1 VSGFRELPLRHAYYP
16 QDRPLD
22 AFYVPALSRA
32 ASYDRI
38 AGYFRS
44 TALAAAAVGISRFI
58 AGGGTMRMI
67 VGAEL
72 DPQDVRAIIEGDE
85 LESVVARRL
94 AEEPL
99 EAADTI
105 AEHRLAALAWLVRE
119 GRLEIKVGVP
129 TDKLGHPL
137 RADQARAYFHAKL
150 GVLVDPEGDSLAFSG
165 SVNESAAAWRHNLEQ
180 LQVYASWDE
189 AIWKGYG
196 EDIVRRFAAY
206 WDGAAD
212 DGWAIVD
219 LPEAARADLI
229 KRAPPASGPSP
240 RSADLAEQAEVEES
254 REDRDRALLR
264 FARDAPRIGGG
275 TGVGYATAGVEP
287 FPHQIAIARRAVET
301 FPRGYLLAD
310 EVGLGKTIEAGL
322 ILRELL
328 LTGRAESALLL
339 VPASVVRQWQQ
350 ELSEKLALDVPHFDG
365 SRFFGVTGD
374 ELEWARGTNPWQ
386 AFPVVLAS
394 SHLARRRSRRAELL
408 SAGRWDVVLVD
419 EAHHARRRGK
429 TEEPN
434 TLLRLLREMRA
445 AHSWEALY
453 LASATPMQMNAHE
466 AWDLLDLL
474 GLPGKWGESA
484 DAFVAYYSELRGD
497 FDERDWE
504 LISQMSRDYRTD
516 VAARTDD
523 ALEAAAKDRL
533 GLAGSRPIRQIGA
546 EGISEPAARAL
557 SPEARTILDAWLR
570 AHTPMRD
577 RVFRTTRAALRQYKA
592 AGLMAADVNI
602 PVREID
608 DRFVPLTALE
618 QDLYERIETY
628 ISRFYDAYREA
639 AGEKRRALGF
649 IMTVYRRR
657 LTSSFRAVE
666 LSLQRRLAVLE
677 GGADL
682 GQLLDDDDLAAIE
695 GSVDEEMGDIEG
707 PAHEL
712 AEEMA
717 ELRSF
722 LQELETRPPNES
734 KMEYL
739 LGELEAAFAGPHDT
753 VIIFTQYTDTMDYI
767 REQLV
772 TQFGSGVGCYSGRGG
787 ELWDSDTQVW
797 QRTAKEQIKA
807 LFRDGELKILIGT
820 DSLSEGLNL
829 QTCGRLINYDMPW
842 NFMRV
847 EQRIGRIDRIGGRPR
862 VHVSNYFYADT
873 VEEQIYRGIAEDFEW
888 FEDVVG
894 PAQPVLNQ
902 IESAIEDVAMQEPGE
917 DRQRELA
924 ERVAQIRSQIDEGK
938 RRPVT
943 LEDMESTDLP
953 DPVLE
958 PAIDLAGLEQVLSSI
973 SVTSACLE
981 PHPQIG
987 GAYLLTAGTFEAA
1000 AVTLRPTVLDQHS
1013 PAVRLLSYLTPEL
1026 EALISSGTA
1035 ELGGDA
1041 ALHAAHVQ
1049 ALETFA
1055 EVNDILAAEPPGTSM
1070 A

>member
-1 VSGFRELPLRHAYYP
+1 MSGFRELPLRHAYYP

-32 ASYDRI
+32 VGYDRI

-58 AGGGTMRMI
+58 AGGGAMRMI

-72 DPQDVRAIIEGDE
+72 DSKDVRAIIEGDE

-94 AEEPL
+94 EEEPL

-105 AEHRLAALAWLVRE
+105 AEHRLATLAWLVRE

-165 SVNESAAAWRHNLEQ
+165 SVNESAAAWRYNLEQ
-180 LQVYASWDE
+180 LQVYRSWE
-189 AIWKGYG
+189 TTAWTSYG
-196 EDIVRRFAAY
+196 EDIVRRFGAY

-212 DGWAIVD
+212 DGWAIID

-229 KRAPPASGPSP
+229 KRAPPAGEPPP
-240 RSADLAEQAEVEES
+240 RYPDPAEQAEGEEN
-254 REDRDRALLR
+254 RQDRDRALLR
-264 FARDAPRIGGG
+264 FVQDAPRIDGG

-328 LTGRAESALLL
+328 LTRRAGNALLL

-350 ELSEKLALDVPHFDG
+350 ELSEKLAIDVPHFDG
-365 SRFFGVTGD
+365 SRFFDVAGD
-374 ELEWARGTNPWQ
+374 ELEWDRGANPWQ

-394 SHLARRRSRRAELL
+394 SHLARRRSRRGELL
-408 SAGRWDVVLVD
+408 GAGGWDVVLVD

-429 TEEPN
+429 TDEPN
-434 TLLRLLREMRA
+434 TLLRLLREMKA
-445 AHSWEALY
+445 AHSWKALY

-497 FDERDWE
+497 FEERDWE

-516 VAARTDD
+516 VTARTDD

-533 GLAGSRPIRQIGA
+533 GLAGSRPIRQIGT
-546 EGISEPAARAL
+546 EGISESAARAL
-557 SPEARTILDAWLR
+557 SPDARTILDAWLR

-577 RVFRTTRAALRQYKA
+577 RVFRTTRDALRRYKA
-592 AGLMAADVNI
+592 SGLMAADVNI

-682 GQLLDDDDLAAIE
+682 GQLLDDDDLAALE
-695 GSVDEEMGDIEG
+695 GSIDEDVGDIEG
-707 PAHEL
+707 PAQEL

-722 LQELETRPPNES
+722 LQELERRPPNES
-734 KMEYL
+734 KMDYL
-739 LGELEAAFAGPHDT
+739 LGELEAAFTGPHDT
-753 VIIFTQYTDTMDYI
+753 VIVFTQYTDTMDYI
-767 REQLV
+767 RGQLV

-787 ELWDSDTQVW
+787 ELWDSDARAW
-797 QRTAKEQIKA
+797 KRTSKEQIKA
-807 LFRDGELKILIGT
+807 LFRSGQLRILIGT

-862 VHVSNYFYADT
+862 VHVSNYFYAGT

-902 IESAIEDVAMQEPGE
+902 IESAIEDVAMQTPGK
-917 DRQRELA
+917 RREHDLA

-943 LEDMESTDLP
+943 LEDMESEDLP
-953 DPVLE
+953 EHAPE
-958 PAIDLAGLEQVLSSI
+958 PAIDLAGLEQILSSI
-973 SVTSACLE
+973 AATSECLE
-981 PHPQIG
+981 PDPQIG
-987 GAYLLTAGTFEAA
+987 GAYRLTAGAFESA
-1000 AVTLRPTVLDQHS
+1000 AVTLRREVLDQHV
-1013 PAVRLLSYLTPEL
+1013 PALRLLTYLTPEL
-1026 EALISSGTA
+1026 EALILRGVD
-1035 ELGGDA
+1035 ELGGLEALSA
-1041 ALHAAHVQ
+1041 AQVEI
-1049 ALETFA
+1049 LET
-1055 EVNDILAAEPPGTSM
+1055 LAAVNEVL
-1070 A
+1070 ANR